1 MNERPA
7 MEIEEL
13 RPEVAGEP
21 RVARQDH
28 ERPDPAFAAPFPGT
42 NPQRREDEADDAVGH
57 DEGEVAGLVR
67 DPLGHDS
74 EDDGAEEQR
83 EPQEP
88 HGR

>member
-21 RVARQDH
+21 RVAGQDH
-28 ERPDPAFAAPFPGT
+28 ERPDPAFAAPFPG
-42 NPQRREDEADDAVGH
+42 NEPAGHQDEADDAVGH
-57 DEGEVAGLVR
+57 DKGEVAGFVR
-67 DPLGHDS
+67 DPLRHDC
-74 EDDGAEEQR
+74 EDEGAQEQR

-88 HGR
+88 HGC